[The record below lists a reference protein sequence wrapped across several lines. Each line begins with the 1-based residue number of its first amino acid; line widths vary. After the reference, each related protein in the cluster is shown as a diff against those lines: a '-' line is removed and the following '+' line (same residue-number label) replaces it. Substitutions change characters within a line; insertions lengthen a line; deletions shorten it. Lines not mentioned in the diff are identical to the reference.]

1 MIQIG
6 KIVHKEKLINHK
18 PLSYIIYQ
26 NLTETSRT
34 PLRLPTLIVGW
45 KLANELFPYS
55 NLDILERDINVKQ
68 RDKYLWEFSPTED
81 IIQYSSG
88 LEFFVK
94 RLPYLFISRYDYKN
108 ADPFFHNLFTLDQI
122 NGYLPDGGSLYVYK
136 NEIAYYL
143 SGNTIY
149 GLKLAIYDYMT
160 MNVQSIVNML
170 VSKSKNHFIDDST
183 EYQKYYKMFPEFGY
197 LKRSMVVFLFP

>member
-6 KIVHKEKLINHK
+6 KIVHNEKLINHK
-18 PLSYIIYQ
+18 PLPYIVYQ
-26 NLTETSRT
+26 NLSETPKT
-34 PLRLPTLIVGW
+34 TIKLPSLIVGW
-45 KLANELFPYS
+45 KVANELFPNS
-55 NLDILERDINVKQ
+55 NLDILERDILLKQ

-88 LEFFVK
+88 LEFFIK
-94 RLPYLFISRYDYKN
+94 KLPFLFLSRYDYKN
-108 ADPFFHNLFTLDQI
+108 ADPFFNDLFTLDQI

-149 GLKLAIYDYMT
+149 GIKLAIYDYMA
-160 MNVQSIVNML
+160 MDVESIVKLL
-170 VSKSKNHFIDDST
+170 V
-183 EYQKYYKMFPEFGY
+183 
-197 LKRSMVVFLFP
+197 

>member
-18 PLSYIIYQ
+18 PLPYIVYQ
-26 NLTETSRT
+26 NLTETPKT
-34 PLRLPTLIVGW
+34 NTKLPSLIVGW
-45 KLANELFPYS
+45 KLANELFPTT
-55 NLDILERDINVKQ
+55 NLDILERDINLKQ

-88 LEFFVK
+88 IDLFVK
-94 RLPYLFISRYDYKN
+94 KLPYLFISRFDYKN
-108 ADPFFHNLFTLDQI
+108 ADPFVHNLFTFDQI
-122 NGYLPDGGSLYVYK
+122 NEYLPDGGSLYVYK

-149 GLKLAIYDYMT
+149 GIKLAIYDYMT
-160 MNVQSIVNML
+160 MDVQGIVNLL
-170 VSKSKNHFIDDST
+170 VSKSKNHILDDST
-183 EYQKYYKMFPEFGY
+183 EYQKYYKLFPEFGY